1 MVPLFFSLTRRGQ
14 DVNLE
19 SQCSCCLY
27 QADFLCLMCFR
38 KERRSG
44 AQDSDAKS
52 CFCSASGQ
60 ASVKLGLLC
69 RWNRIVV
76 SKIWYKDL
84 QRDLRY
90 RCQFQISSFPVS
102 ALVVSQMRKYS
113 WIHQTK
119 SCISEECFTQP
130 MYIFVHIWEDGGAL
144 SFRKSSLLLA
154 SISWSVITLTKH
166 FAFCSGCYICDKVL
180 IVAVVADAYLGFW
193 SSDTIKRLGKLMVYR
208 SFGQCEPSVPKQH
221 NVSADG
227 FHNSTPFLAPFS

>member
-1 MVPLFFSLTRRGQ
+1 MSIVSVVINTVCGHTWLPNTFGFQFWLPLPIEGQCRGSIFLHQANGAFVLLAYTGRTRCELGVTVLLLFISSWFSLPH
-14 DVNLE
+14 VL
-19 SQCSCCLY
+19 
-27 QADFLCLMCFR
+27 R

-76 SKIWYKDL
+76 FKIWYKDL
-84 QRDLRY
+84 QKDLGY
-90 RCQFQISSFPVS
+90 RCQLQISSFPVT

-166 FAFCSGCYICDKVL
+166 FAFCSGCYIV
-180 IVAVVADAYLGFW
+180 
-193 SSDTIKRLGKLMVYR
+193 IKSWLL
-208 SFGQCEPSVPKQH
+208 Q
-221 NVSADG
+221 
-227 FHNSTPFLAPFS
+227 